1 MSETIQ
7 IKKDT
12 FYKGFILVLLVGLI
26 ASIFTGGF
34 GYRGTGAVTQNN
46 DNNNNADTVQPVNM
60 QVLEDPSLFPVLGP
74 SNAKATIIELAD
86 YQCPYCTIAAG
97 LASWTEQYKTQY
109 GDLVGSAETAK
120 ELANQGKARFIYVPL
135 SFLGQESVYAA
146 EASYCAGNQGK
157 YFEMHDAIFTASN
170 GPSEN
175 DGKYSKANLKIIA
188 QGISGLDQNKFGTCL
203 DNDETLAK
211 VNQAT
216 TIAQNAGFQISTP
229 QFWVNEEKVQ
239 PSSAAIESAVN
250 SA

>member
-60 QVLEDPSLFPVLGP
+60 QVLP
-74 SNAKATIIELAD
+74 AD